1 MHSAAG
7 RRLGL
12 CREEIND
19 LAELREDRF
28 ERREWIGLRVAR
40 ATVMPAFEGD
50 PGTLFREF
58 EALYSKNERAYV
70 LKFVRMMDF
79 FNTFGNL
86 FIRVPWKRRAEGG
99 LSCPMPGGADQAG
112 Q

>member
-12 CREEIND
+12 GREEID
-19 LAELREDRF
+19 GLAELRKERF
-28 ERREWIGLRVAR
+28 EYREWIALCAAR
-40 ATVMPAFEGD
+40 ATVVPSAEAD
-50 PGTLFREF
+50 CAALLREF
-58 EALYSKNERAYV
+58 EALYSKKERAYI

-79 FNTFGNL
+79 FNAFGNL

-99 LSCPMPGGADQAG
+99 LSCPLPGSADHAG
-112 Q
+112 E